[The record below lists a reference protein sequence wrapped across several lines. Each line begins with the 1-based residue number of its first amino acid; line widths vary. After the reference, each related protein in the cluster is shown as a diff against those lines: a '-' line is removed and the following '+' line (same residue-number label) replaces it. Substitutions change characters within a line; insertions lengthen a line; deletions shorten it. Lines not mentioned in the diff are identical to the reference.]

1 MIIARILHE
10 YELPPM
16 NYVIHD
22 KEIIENCPD
31 ERTIRLLQQYTTSDV
46 FQVND

>member
-1 MIIARILHE
+1 MIIARILHK

-16 NYVIHD
+16 NYEIHD

-31 ERTIRLLQQYTTSDV
+31 ERTIRLLQQYTTLDIYHI
-46 FQVND
+46 DE